1 LKFIVV
7 VGPAGSG
14 KSTLTMQLASTMESL
29 GATVAKVNFDPAED
43 RPPYDPDV
51 DVRDYVTAEEF
62 MEKGLGPNGA
72 LVSAIDS
79 LINHVDKVREEV
91 EQFRPDYV
99 IVDTPGQLEPFAY
112 RVGGPLVLD
121 ALIQEDK
128 AVTVFL
134 MDSVFFESPAD
145 IVSILTLAS
154 SVNVRLRRPQI
165 NVISKADLLSPEVV
179 NNVLPMLHEEG
190 YLEAAVRDSKA
201 LSGTELNLSL
211 SLARALYEAGYI
223 GEILPVSA
231 YDDVSL
237 KELYGKVQ
245 EVLEGG
251 DDYRIYDVDEDQGD

>member
-1 LKFIVV
+1 
-7 VGPAGSG
+7 
-14 KSTLTMQLASTMESL
+14 
-29 GATVAKVNFDPAED
+29 
-43 RPPYDPDV
+43 
-51 DVRDYVTAEEF
+51 
-62 MEKGLGPNGA
+62 
-72 LVSAIDS
+72 
-79 LINHVDKVREEV
+79 V
-91 EQFRPDYV
+91 EQFKADYA
-99 IVDTPGQLEPFAY
+99 IIDTPGQLEPFAY

-121 ALIQEDK
+121 ALIQDDK

-154 SVNVRLRRPQI
+154 SVNVRLRRPQV
-165 NVISKADLLSPEVV
+165 NVISKADLLSQDVV

-190 YLEAAVRDSKA
+190 YLEAAVRDSEA
-201 LSGTELNLSL
+201 LRGVELNISL

-231 YDDVSL
+231 YDEVSL

-251 DDYRIYDVDEDQGD
+251 EDYAIYDYDEDQGD

>member
-1 LKFIVV
+1 MRFIVV

-14 KSTLTMQLASTMESL
+14 KSTLTMQLANVMESS
-29 GATVAKVNFDPAED
+29 GASVVKVNFDPAED
-43 RPPYDPDV
+43 KPPYDPDV

-72 LVSAIDS
+72 LVTAIDS

-91 EQFRPDYV
+91 EQFKADYA
-99 IVDTPGQLEPFAY
+99 IIDTPGQLEPFAY

-121 ALIQEDK
+121 ALIQDDK

-154 SVNVRLRRPQI
+154 SVNVRLRKPQV
-165 NVISKADLLSPEVV
+165 NVISKADLLSQDVV

-190 YLEAAVRDSKA
+190 YLETAVRDSKA
-201 LSGTELNLSL
+201 LRGVELNISL

-231 YDDVSL
+231 YDEVSL

-251 DDYRIYDVDEDQGD
+251 EDYAIYDYDEDQGD